1 MGVSSGRVILLKRH
15 REEMFQYSKPGNAV
29 MTESEIGPVV

>member
-1 MGVSSGRVILLKRH
+1 MGVSSGRVILFKRH
-15 REEMFQYSKPGNAV
+15 RKEMFQYSKPGKPV